1 MTMGLNKTGK
11 AGCGCL
17 LFVVIVCMVL
27 AAMLVHPFSL
37 KILTGRLVYQDKIVP
52 SEALFVPRFPEDKT
66 GELYQEAFREFWAGN
81 GKVIYVEDDQV
92 LGVSVKEIVAKMAKQ
107 RGIKEDVVKK
117 VEIGAEG
124 EAQPA
129 KVKERFAQLGV
140 KKVILVVPEYA
151 SRRYHLLYG
160 SDETHD
166 NVLFFVKPVT
176 MSYFKREKWWAT
188 EPARTAVQRELYTLG
203 TFYFNRFK
211 YGAKEDSQKR

>member
-1 MTMGLNKTGK
+1 MTMGPNTTGK

-37 KILTGRLVYQDKIVP
+37 KVLTGRLVYQDKIVP

-92 LGVSVKEIVAKMAKQ
+92 LGVSVKEIVTKMAKQ

-117 VEIGAEG
+117 VEINAEG

-160 SDETHD
+160 SDGTQD

-188 EPARTAVQRELYTLG
+188 ESARTAIERELYALG

-211 YGAKEDSQKR
+211 YGAKEDTQKR

>member
-1 MTMGLNKTGK
+1 MMLGLNKKGK

-17 LFVVIVCMVL
+17 LFVLIVCMVL

-37 KILTGRLVYQDKIVP
+37 KVLTGRLVYQDKIVP

-92 LGVSVKEIVAKMAKQ
+92 LGVSVKEIVTKMAKQ
-107 RGIKEDVVKK
+107 RGIKEDVIKK

-124 EAQPA
+124 EAETA

-160 SDETHD
+160 ADGTHN

-188 EPARTAVQRELYTLG
+188 ESARTAIQRELYALG
-203 TFYFNRFK
+203 TFYFSRFK
-211 YGAKEDSQKR
+211 YGAKEDTQKR

>member
-1 MTMGLNKTGK
+1 MKGPNEKGK

-17 LFVVIVCMVL
+17 IFVLIVCMVL
-27 AAMLVHPFSL
+27 AAMLIHPFSL
-37 KILTGRLVYQDKIVP
+37 KVLTGRLVYQDKIVS

-92 LGVSVKEIVAKMAKQ
+92 LGVSVKEIVTKMAKQ
-107 RGIKEDVVKK
+107 RGIKEDVIKK
-117 VEIGAEG
+117 LEINAEG
-124 EAQPA
+124 EVQAGN
-129 KVKERFAQLGV
+129 VKERFAQVGV

-160 SDETHD
+160 SDGTHD
-166 NVLFFVKPVT
+166 NVIFFVKPVP

-188 EPARTAVQRELYTLG
+188 ESARTAIQRELYVLG

-211 YGAKEDSQKR
+211 YGAKEDTQKR

>member
-1 MTMGLNKTGK
+1 MMLAPNKKGK

-17 LFVVIVCMVL
+17 LFVLIVCMVL
-27 AAMLVHPFSL
+27 AAMLVHPFSV
-37 KILTGRLVYQDKIVP
+37 KVLTGRLVYQDKIVP

-92 LGVSVKEIVAKMAKQ
+92 LGVSVKEIVTKMAKQ
-107 RGIKEDVVKK
+107 RGIKEDVIKK
-117 VEIGAEG
+117 LEIGPEG
-124 EAQPA
+124 EAQTV
-129 KVKERFAQLGV
+129 KVRERFAQLGV

-160 SDETHD
+160 SDGTRD
-166 NVLFFVKPVT
+166 NVIFFVKPVT

-188 EPARTAVQRELYTLG
+188 ESARAAMQRELYALG
-203 TFYFNRFK
+203 TFYFSRFK

>member
-1 MTMGLNKTGK
+1 MRMGPNKTGK

-17 LFVVIVCMVL
+17 IFVVIVCMVL

-37 KILTGRLVYQDKIVP
+37 KVLTGRLVYQDKIVP

-92 LGVSVKEIVAKMAKQ
+92 LGVSVKEIVTKMAKQ
-107 RGIKEDVVKK
+107 RGIKEDFVKK
-117 VEIGAEG
+117 VEINAEG

-160 SDETHD
+160 SDGTHD

-188 EPARTAVQRELYTLG
+188 ESARTAIERELYALG

-211 YGAKEDSQKR
+211 YGAKEDTEKR

>member
-1 MTMGLNKTGK
+1 MMLGPNKKGK
-11 AGCGCL
+11 VGCGCL
-17 LFVVIVCMVL
+17 LFVLVVCMVL

-37 KILTGRLVYQDKIVP
+37 KVLTGRLVYQDKIVP
-52 SEALFVPRFPEDKT
+52 SEALFVPRFPEDKI

-92 LGVSVKEIVAKMAKQ
+92 LGVSVKEIVTKMAKQ
-107 RGIKEDVVKK
+107 RGIKEDVIKK

-124 EAQPA
+124 EAETA

-160 SDETHD
+160 SDGTHD
-166 NVLFFVKPVT
+166 KVLFFVKPVT
-176 MSYFKREKWWAT
+176 MSYFKREKWWAM
-188 EPARTAVQRELYTLG
+188 ESARAAIQRELYALG
-203 TFYFNRFK
+203 TFYFSRFK
-211 YGAKEDSQKR
+211 YGAKEDTQKR